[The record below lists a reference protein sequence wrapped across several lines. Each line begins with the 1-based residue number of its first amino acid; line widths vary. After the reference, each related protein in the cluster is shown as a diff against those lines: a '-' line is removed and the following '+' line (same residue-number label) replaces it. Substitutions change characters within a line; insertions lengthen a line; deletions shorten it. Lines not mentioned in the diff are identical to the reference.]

1 MVGYTANSRKFE
13 KFINIKIHNLVPL
26 KVFREGFINISYEN
40 ASFLMLVCFPL
51 GKWNYYMA
59 AAYFLSATEFWFV
72 KCLFPIDEKLKA
84 KEFVLRCVYRLNQP
98 LWKIHSICIS

>member
-1 MVGYTANSRKFE
+1 
-13 KFINIKIHNLVPL
+13 
-26 KVFREGFINISYEN
+26 
-40 ASFLMLVCFPL
+40 
-51 GKWNYYMA
+51 MA